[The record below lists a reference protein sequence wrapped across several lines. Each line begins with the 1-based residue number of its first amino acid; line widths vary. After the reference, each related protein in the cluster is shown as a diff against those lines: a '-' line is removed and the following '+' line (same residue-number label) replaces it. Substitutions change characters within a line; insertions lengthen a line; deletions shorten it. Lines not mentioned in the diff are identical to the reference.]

1 MMTENQ
7 PKPDVPSGPPVW
19 VAAVATA
26 ALTAAVMAVFMPA
39 LNFGFVNYDDDS
51 QIIENPLAMSLRPAN
66 IRRMFTEPSITSYYP
81 VRLLSYAIDF
91 RIWGTNGR
99 GYHLT
104 NVMIHMANVLLLF
117 GLLLRLGPQTRAV
130 GLQPAGRSPT
140 AGDPPHSQAWWLCV
154 SAMATAFFA
163 VHPVVVEPVAWI
175 PGREELLMTFFI
187 LLCLHLHHSAR
198 LAAESSAGRGRIV
211 ALHILTGVAAAMAA
225 MCNVVGVVAAFLV
238 PAYDL
243 AFARIRGVGRIV
255 VGSALV
261 WAVAAGAIALK
272 FIGESGPPGARAAD
286 PVLAV
291 TLAERLALVPDEF
304 RRNLMTLVWPGDPTL
319 LYPREVPA
327 TFFSAGPLI
336 GLGLG
341 LVAMAALWLL
351 RRRPLPLLGLLW
363 FLFALG
369 PSAQIIPHQVWRADR
384 FLYLPLAGLVLVIA
398 AGLWRLVDHGLATRA
413 AAFLA
418 VPVVAVLGFASA
430 QHLPVWHDGVALFT
444 HCLAVNGGSAEVE
457 NALAFALLQDGRPG
471 DAVPHYREAIR
482 LQPTNPRAI
491 GGLGKALLELGN
503 TTDAMRCFEVAV
515 GLNPYNAEAHN
526 NLGVTL
532 MDTGN
537 LEYASREFQEA
548 LRLEPD
554 SAPAYFNLGAIALRR
569 GQIDEAIRCFRQ
581 SIDLNPTRARSHHG
595 LAVALDRKGDAE
607 GVVRHL
613 KAAIQLDPI
622 FPDAHAHLGV
632 VLMRQGHLPEAV
644 AQLEEAVRLGPRS
657 GETRRNLALALLLS
671 GRIGDAVRQY
681 EEALRLNADDA
692 ETLFR
697 LARIRATAPED
708 GLRNGQRAVQLAKR
722 VCQLTANREPLLLD
736 TLAAAYAETGQFD
749 AAVQTAQ
756 RAADAATEAGLADL
770 AKSIREHLAQY
781 QSGRPLREKPG
792 P

>member
-1 MMTENQ
+1 MTENQ

-39 LNFGFVNYDDDS
+39 LNFGFAHYDDDS

-66 IRRMFTEPSITSYYP
+66 LCRMFTEFSITSYYP

-117 GLLLRLGPQTRAV
+117 GLLLRLGPCI
-130 GLQPAGRSPT
+130 AGWHDR
-140 AGDPPHSQAWWLCV
+140 PPSKQAWWLCV

-243 AFARIRGVGRIV
+243 AFARIRGIGRIV
-255 VGSALV
+255 AGSALV
-261 WAVAAGAIALK
+261 WAVAAGAIVLK
-272 FIGESGPPGARAAD
+272 FIGESAPEGARAAD
-286 PVLAV
+286 PTMTV

-319 LYPREVPA
+319 LYPREAPA

-341 LVAMAALWLL
+341 LVALAALWLL

-363 FLFALG
+363 FLLALG

-398 AGLWRLVDHGLATRA
+398 AGLWRLVDRGLGARA

-418 VPVVAVLGFASA
+418 VPVVVALGVASSRY
-430 QHLPVWHDGVALFT
+430 LPVWHDGVALFT

-457 NALAFALLQDGRPG
+457 NALAFALLHDGRPG
-471 DAVPHYREAIR
+471 DAVPHFREAVR
-482 LQPTNPRAI
+482 LRPTSPRAV
-491 GGLGKALLELGN
+491 GGLGKALLDLG
-503 TTDAMRCFEVAV
+503 DIPEAMRCFETAV
-515 GLNPYNAEAHN
+515 GLNPYVAEAHN

-532 MDTGN
+532 MDSGN

-554 SAPAYFNLGAIALRR
+554 SAPAYYNLGVIAFRR
-569 GQIDEAIRCFRQ
+569 GNIREAAGDFQRATE
-581 SIDLNPTRARSHHG
+581 LNPVKAEPRSNLGVALLRLGDADGAMRQFEMAVRLDPTLAEARSHLGVALLRTGRVSEG
-595 LAVALDRKGDAE
+595 LAQLQEAAR
-607 GVVRHL
+607 L
-613 KAAIQLDPI
+613 K
-622 FPDAHAHLGV
+622 
-632 VLMRQGHLPEAV
+632 
-644 AQLEEAVRLGPRS
+644 PRS
-657 GETRRNLALALLLS
+657 GEIRRNLAVAFIMSDLTVP
-671 GRIGDAVRQY
+671 AVQQY
-681 EEALRLNADDA
+681 QEALRVNADDVEA
-692 ETLFR
+692 LFR
-697 LARIRATAPED
+697 LARILATTPED

-756 RAADAATEAGLADL
+756 RAVDTAAEAGLADL